1 MEKVKSLEA
10 VDFEEMPKCPTL
22 PREHLPSIMKNYKE
36 GDPHWEGIRRGMIGN
51 CKSWGVVVT
60 TFHALEGVFLE
71 FLKKK
76 MGHGRVFPV
85 GLLNLIGGPR
95 GRGSGQGSLF
105 ARLDGCPDES
115 VLYVAFG
122 SQKLMKHNQLEALCD
137 GLERSGVR
145 FILVVKE
152 PSIQQ
157 VELGFGLVS
166 DEFED
171 RVKGR
176 GLVVRGWA
184 SQVDILNHRAVGA
197 FLSHCGWNSAL
208 ESIVAGVLILG
219 WPMEADQFVNA
230 KLLVD
235 YLGVGICVCE
245 GTDTVPDVPELARK
259 ISYAINCFVL
269 EKARVKEFRDV
280 ALTTVKTEEGSIE
293 CFEELVKQLAQL
305 QAS

>member
-1 MEKVKSLEA
+1 MEKVKSLEV
-10 VDFEEMPKCPTL
+10 VDFEGMPKCPTF

-36 GDPHWEGIRRGMIGN
+36 GDPDWEGIRRGMIGN

-60 TFHALEGVFLE
+60 TFHALEGVYLE
-71 FLKKK
+71 FLKEK

-85 GLLNLIGGPR
+85 GLLSLIGGPR

-105 ARLDGCPDES
+105 AWLDGCPDES

-122 SQKLMKHNQLEALCD
+122 SQKLMKQDQLEALCD

-145 FILVVKE
+145 FVLVVKE
-152 PSIQQ
+152 PSAQQ
-157 VELGFGLVS
+157 VELGFGFVS
-166 DEFED
+166 NEFED

-176 GLVVRGWA
+176 GLVIRGWA
-184 SQVDILNHRAVGA
+184 SQVDILNHRAVCA

-208 ESIVAGVLILG
+208 ESILAGVLVLG

-235 YLGVGICVCE
+235 YLGAGICVCE
-245 GTDTVPDVPELARK
+245 GTDTVPAAPELATK
-259 ISYAINCFVL
+259 ISDAINCDVL
-269 EKARVKEFRDV
+269 KKARVKELRDE
-280 ALTTVKTEEGSIE
+280 ALATVKANKGSIE
-293 CFEELVKQLAQL
+293 CLEELVKQLTQL